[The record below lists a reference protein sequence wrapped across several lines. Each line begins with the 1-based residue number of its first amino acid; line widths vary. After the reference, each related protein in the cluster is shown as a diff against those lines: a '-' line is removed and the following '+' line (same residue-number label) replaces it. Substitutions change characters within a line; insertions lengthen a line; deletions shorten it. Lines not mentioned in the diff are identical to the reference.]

1 MPVKRSIPASG
12 TDALIGQTIGSH
24 YTLQRVLERGPRVQ
38 AFLATHRTMHR
49 TVVVQLLAAGWIDG
63 SPAAVRFDEQAKAL
77 ATLEHPNI
85 AAVHDHGRESGRVW
99 IAVEYVEGETLAE
112 YVRRMGRLQLE
123 GFVPIAA
130 QVLKGLGGAHVRR
143 MVHGDLN
150 ADQVMLVEEQGRA
163 NYVKLIDLG
172 IAALFEWPE
181 GSDEEAPV
189 VGEPAYLAP
198 EVIMNRPADA
208 RSDVYAVGVLFYH
221 MLSGRLPFEGD
232 SPRDVLHKHVNAKPT
247 PLETVLP
254 PDHNVPDELIHL
266 IHDCLAK
273 NPDNRP
279 TDANE
284 IVERMIDCVPA
295 AMFRL
300 PVAAPR
306 ARVAAKDNLSRGP
319 GPSPAEAAQDRAR
332 SATLAAAVEASGAH
346 PIPVIEP
353 APAAVAEA
361 PSSGGGSGWI
371 FALLAIVG
379 VGVGVYFYLESQ
391 KQPPL
396 PPPIA
401 APPQESAPPQIAAGL
416 AKAQE
421 FETAGKLYEAL
432 AAYEVVLVTD
442 PTNAQAKERQAALK
456 VQIQELEA
464 KGQLPPEDTKTE
476 TPPDTKVEAPP
487 DTKTDTP
494 PETPPDTKV
503 ETPPDTKVETPP
515 QPAGP
520 VAIKIDATPKAE
532 VLVDGVSKGKTPL
545 TLELT
550 PGSHQV
556 EFKAKGFDNYLETIE
571 VAADGQ
577 KELKAKLKRSDRK
590 SFRDE
595 ENAASEELD
604 PEEGVGTNIE
614 ITRPKKGG

>member
-24 YTLQRVLERGPRVQ
+24 YTLQRVLERGPRVL

-49 TVVVQLLAAGWIDG
+49 TVVIQVLAAAWADG
-63 SPAAVRFDEQAKAL
+63 TPAAARFDEQAKAL
-77 ATLEHPNI
+77 AALEHPNI
-85 AAVHDHGRESGRVW
+85 AAVHDHGREPGRVW
-99 IAVEYVEGETLAE
+99 IAVEYVEGETLGD

-143 MVHGDLN
+143 IVHGDLN
-150 ADQVMLVEEQGRA
+150 ASQVMLVEEQGRA
-163 NYVKLIDLG
+163 NYVKLLDLG
-172 IAALFEWPE
+172 IAALLEAPDD
-181 GSDEEAPV
+181 SDEEAPM

-198 EVIMNRPADA
+198 EVIMNAPADA
-208 RSDVYAVGVLFYH
+208 RSDVYAVGVLFYY

-247 PLETVLP
+247 PLESVLP
-254 PDHNVPDELIHL
+254 ADHGVPDELIHL
-266 IHDCLAK
+266 VHDCLAK

-306 ARVAAKDNLSRGP
+306 SRVGQGNVSRGP
-319 GPSPAEAAQDRAR
+319 GLGDAEAAQDRAR
-332 SATLAAAVEASGAH
+332 SATLAAAVEASGAR
-346 PIPVIEP
+346 PIPVVE
-353 APAAVAEA
+353 APASVVVHEP
-361 PSSGGGSGWI
+361 PSSSGSSGWI

-391 KQPPL
+391 KVPQVPPVAM
-396 PPPIA
+396 PHE
-401 APPQESAPPQIAAGL
+401 APPQLAAGL

-421 FETAGKLYEAL
+421 FEAAGRLQEAL

-456 VQIQELEA
+456 AMIAEAEA
-464 KGQLPPEDTKTE
+464 KGQLPPDTKVE
-476 TPPDTKVEAPP
+476 TPPDTKVDGPP
-487 DTKTDTP
+487 DTKVDAP

-515 QPAGP
+515 QPVGP
-520 VAIKIDATPKAE
+520 VAFAVEATPKAE
-532 VLVDGVSKGKTPL
+532 VFVDGELKGKTPL
-545 TLELT
+545 TLELS
-550 PGSHQV
+550 PGPHKI
-556 EFKAKGFDNYLETIE
+556 ELKAKGFDTHTETLE

-577 KELKAKLKRSDRK
+577 KELKAKLKRADRK
-590 SFRDE
+590 TFRDE
-595 ENAASEELD
+595 ENAASEDLD

>member
-38 AFLATHRTMHR
+38 AFIATHRTMHR
-49 TVVVQLLAAGWIDG
+49 TVVIQLLAASWADG

-99 IAVEYVEGETLAE
+99 VAVEFVEGETLAE
-112 YVRRMGRLQLE
+112 YVRQMGRLQLE
-123 GFVPIAA
+123 AFVPIAA

-143 MVHGDLN
+143 IVHGDFN
-150 ADQVMLVEEQGRA
+150 ANQVMLVEEQGRA
-163 NYVKLIDLG
+163 NYVKLLDLG
-172 IAALFEWPE
+172 ISTLLQPPD
-181 GSDEEAPV
+181 GSDEDAPM

-198 EVIMNRPADA
+198 EVIMNKPADA

-232 SPRDVLHKHVNAKPT
+232 SPRDVLHKHVNAKPV
-247 PLETVLP
+247 PLETALP
-254 PDHNVPDELIHL
+254 PDHGVPDELIHL

-279 TDANE
+279 NDANE

-306 ARVAAKDNLSRGP
+306 ARSAAKESLSRGP
-319 GPSPAEAAQDRAR
+319 GAGGGEAAQDRAR
-332 SATLAAAVEASGAH
+332 SATLAAAVEASGSR

-353 APAAVAEA
+353 HPVAEA
-361 PSSGGGSGWI
+361 HPEPSSGGGSGWI
-371 FALLAIVG
+371 FAMLAVVG

-391 KQPPL
+391 KQPIA

-401 APPQESAPPQIAAGL
+401 APQEVPSPQSAAGL

-421 FETAGKLYEAL
+421 FEAAGKLQEAL

-442 PTNAQAKERQAALK
+442 PNNAQAKERQAALK
-456 VQIQELEA
+456 AKLQEADA
-464 KGQLPPEDTKTE
+464 KALQPPDQPPPE
-476 TPPDTKVEAPP
+476 
-487 DTKTDTP
+487 
-494 PETPPDTKV
+494 TKV
-503 ETPPDTKVETPP
+503 ETPPETRVETPPETKVETPPETKVETPP
-515 QPAGP
+515 QPPAP
-520 VAIKIDATPKAE
+520 VTIQVDATPKAE
-532 VLVDGVSKGKTPL
+532 VFVDGVSKGKTPL
-545 TLELT
+545 ALELL
-550 PGSHQV
+550 PGPHQF
-556 EFKAKGFDNYLETIE
+556 ELKAKGFDTHVETLE
-571 VAADGQ
+571 VAAEGQ

-595 ENAASEELD
+595 ENAASEDLD

>member
-24 YTLQRVLERGPRVQ
+24 YTLQRVLERGPRAQ

-49 TVVVQLLAAGWIDG
+49 TVVVQLASAAWPDG
-63 SPAAVRFDEQAKAL
+63 SPAAVRFDEQARAL

-85 AAVHDHGRESGRVW
+85 AAVHDHGRETARVW
-99 IAVEYVEGETLAE
+99 VAVEYVEGETLAE

-123 GFVPIAA
+123 AFVPIAA

-143 MVHGDLN
+143 IVHGDLN

-163 NYVKLIDLG
+163 NYVKLLDLG
-172 IAALFEWPE
+172 IAALFETPE
-181 GSDEEAPV
+181 GSDEDAPV

-254 PDHNVPDELIHL
+254 PSHGVPDELIHL
-266 IHDCLAK
+266 VHDCLAK

-279 TDANE
+279 ADANE

-306 ARVAAKDNLSRGP
+306 SRPAAKDNLSRGP
-319 GPSPAEAAQDRAR
+319 GLSETEAAQDRAR
-332 SATLAAAVEASGAH
+332 SATLAAAVEASGTHA
-346 PIPVIEP
+346 IPAIEP
-353 APAAVAEA
+353 TPSAVVHEP
-361 PSSGGGSGWI
+361 PSSGGSSGWI

-396 PPPIA
+396 PPPVA
-401 APPQESAPPQIAAGL
+401 APPQEAPPPQSAAGL

-421 FETAGKLYEAL
+421 FEDAGKLQEAL

-456 VQIQELEA
+456 AMIQELEA
-464 KGQLPPEDTKTE
+464 KGQL
-476 TPPDTKVEAPP
+476 PDTKVEAPP
-487 DTKTDTP
+487 DTKVETPPDTKVEAP

-520 VAIKIDATPKAE
+520 VAIKVDATPKAE

-550 PGSHQV
+550 PGPHQF
-556 EFKAKGFDNYLETIE
+556 EFKAKGFENYLETLE
-571 VAADGQ
+571 VAAEGQ
-577 KELKAKLKRSDRK
+577 KELKAKLKRVDRK